1 MAADGVIRVLVA
13 DDQELMRSALET
25 VIDVQD
31 DQRLV
36 AAVGSGDDAVR
47 RTLEI
52 AVDVVLMDIRMGRMD
67 GIEACAEIRR
77 HRPGTNVLM
86 LTTFDLDEY
95 LFRAIAAGAC
105 GFLTKDTPSTDI
117 AAAIRDAAAGRSV
130 VSPRATRVLIDR
142 IARVAPDT
150 AAVAAD
156 LTERERDVLAL
167 LARGFSNAEI
177 ARELF
182 VAESTVKTHVGSL
195 TRKVGVRDRLH
206 VVVWAYQ
213 NGIF

>member
-1 MAADGVIRVLVA
+1 MAADDVIRVLVA
-13 DDQELMRSALET
+13 DDQELMRSALGT
-25 VIDVQD
+25 VIDVQPD
-31 DQRLV
+31 MRLV
-36 AAVGSGDDAVR
+36 GSVPSGEDAVR
-47 RTLEI
+47 EAL
-52 AVDVVLMDIRMGRMD
+52 AVSVDVALLDIRMARMD

-77 HRPGTNVLM
+77 HRPDTRVLM

-95 LFRAIAAGAC
+95 LFRSVAAGAS
-105 GFLTKDTPSTDI
+105 GFLTKDTPGADV
-117 AAAIRDAAAGRSV
+117 AGAIREVHSGRSV
-130 VSPRATRVLIDR
+130 VSPRATRALIDR
-142 IARVAPDT
+142 IARAAPDA

-156 LTERERDVLAL
+156 LSPRERDVLAL

-182 VAESTVKTHVGSL
+182 VAESTVKTHVSSL

-206 VVVWAYQ
+206 VVVWAYR

>member
-1 MAADGVIRVLVA
+1 MAADGMIRVLIA

-36 AAVGSGDDAVR
+36 GSVGSGESAVQR
-47 RTLEI
+47 ALEVT
-52 AVDVVLMDIRMGRMD
+52 VDVALIDIRMGRMD
-67 GIEACAEIRR
+67 GIEACSEIRR
-77 HRPGTNVLM
+77 HRPNTRVLI

-95 LFRAIAAGAC
+95 LFSSVAAGAA
-105 GFLTKDTPSTDI
+105 GFLTKDTPSADI
-117 AAAIRDAAAGRSV
+117 AAAIREVHAGRSV
-130 VSPRATRVLIDR
+130 VSPRATKALIDR
-142 IARVAPDT
+142 IARAAPEA

-156 LTERERDVLAL
+156 LTGRERDVLAL

-182 VAESTVKTHVGSL
+182 VAESTVKTHIGSM
-195 TRKVGVRDRLH
+195 TRKIGVRDRLH
-206 VVVWAYQ
+206 IVVWAYR